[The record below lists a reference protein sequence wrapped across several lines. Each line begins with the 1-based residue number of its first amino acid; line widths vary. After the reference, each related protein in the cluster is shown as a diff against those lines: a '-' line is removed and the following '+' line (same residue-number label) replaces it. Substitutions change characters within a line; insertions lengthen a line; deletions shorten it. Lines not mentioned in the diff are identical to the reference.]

1 MSERMVLSKYMK
13 DDFLAKFI
21 GSPARSQ
28 ILRVFMFNPSEPF
41 TLPALS
47 KRAAISPQAAA
58 REVKVLEA
66 LDIIKK
72 GRQMS
77 ITLANGT
84 KRVVSGKQK
93 VYTWT
98 VNPDFKQL
106 RALSSFVHE
115 VSPIKYESI
124 VAQLRRSGKV
134 SAVILSGNFVGD
146 ETRPAD
152 LIVAL
157 DSLNERRLESA
168 IKSLEPTIGREIR
181 YAAFST
187 PEFRYRMTIQ
197 DRLIRDTLDYPHL
210 VLLDKTRLL

>member
-1 MSERMVLSKYMK
+1 MK
-13 DDFLAKFI
+13 DDFLSKLV

-28 ILRVFMFNPSEPF
+28 TLRVFMFNPGEPF
-41 TLPALS
+41 TVAALA
-47 KRAAISPQAAA
+47 KRAGISRPAAE
-58 REVKVLEA
+58 REVKAMEHLGIV
-66 LDIIKK
+66 KK

-84 KRVVSGKQK
+84 KRVVSGKQH
-93 VYTWT
+93 VPTW
-98 VNPDFKQL
+98 VVDAEFKHL

-124 VAQLRRSGKV
+124 VGALRRTGKL
-134 SAVILSGNFVGD
+134 SAVILSGNFIGD

-157 DSLNERRLESA
+157 DSLNERRLETA
-168 IKSLEPTIGREIR
+168 IKGLEPTIGREIR

-187 PEFRYRMTIQ
+187 PEFRYRLTIQ
-197 DRLIRDTLDYPHL
+197 DRLMRDTLDYPHL

>member
-1 MSERMVLSKYMK
+1 MILGVLLSEYMK
-13 DDFLAKFI
+13 DDFLSKFI
-21 GSPARSQ
+21 GSQARSQ
-28 ILRVFMFNPSEPF
+28 ILRVFMFNPIEPF
-41 TLPALS
+41 TLPSLA
-47 KRAAISPQAAA
+47 KRAAISTTAAA
-58 REVKVLEA
+58 KELKVLES
-66 LDIIKK
+66 LNIVKRGK
-72 GRQMS
+72 QMS

-84 KRVVSGKQK
+84 KRVVSGRQK
-93 VYTWT
+93 VATWT
-98 VNPDFKQL
+98 VNPEFKQL
-106 RALSSFVHE
+106 RPLSSFVHE
-115 VSPIKYESI
+115 VSPIKYENI
-124 VAQLRRSGKV
+124 VASLRRSGKV

>member
-1 MSERMVLSKYMK
+1 MK

-28 ILRVFMFNPSEPF
+28 ILRVFMFNPAEPF

-47 KRAAISPQAAA
+47 KRAAVSSQAAA
-58 REVKVLEA
+58 REIRALEA
-66 LDIIKK
+66 MNIVKK

-84 KRVVSGKQK
+84 KRVVSGRQK

-98 VNPDFKQL
+98 VNPEFKHL
-106 RALSSFVHE
+106 RAVSSFVHE

-124 VAQLRRSGKV
+124 VASLRRTGKV

>member
-1 MSERMVLSKYMK
+1 MK
-13 DDFLAKFI
+13 DDFLSKFI
-21 GSPARSQ
+21 GSAARSQ
-28 ILRVFMFNPSEPF
+28 ILRVFMFNPAEPF
-41 TLPALS
+41 TLAALS
-47 KRAAISPQAAA
+47 KRAAVSKVAATK
-58 REVKVLEA
+58 EVRVLEQ
-66 LDIIKK
+66 LGVVKRGK
-72 GRQMS
+72 QMS

-84 KRVVSGKQK
+84 KRVVSGQSK
-93 VYTWT
+93 VPTWT
-98 VNPDFKQL
+98 LNTEFKHI
-106 RALSSFVHE
+106 RALSTFVHE

-124 VAQLRRSGKV
+124 VASLRRSGKV